1 MGRVDLPNVKAIRRK
16 GKVYYYFRRKVSGKD
31 TYVALPDPSDPL
43 FAVRYK
49 ELSRPD
55 NARQKKEPG
64 TIGAL
69 IEAYKAS
76 PDFQDLA
83 ENTKRLR
90 MWVLDEFDEKHGGKR
105 VITLSTPAVYRLRD
119 ELKDKPGKA
128 NALLT
133 ALSALMGFAVKRGYR
148 PNNPVSKVERFETGE
163 HAPWPDEVIAEAL
176 AAAPPMLRLA
186 IITGLY
192 SGQRIGDCVRMQHS
206 WIRDGIM
213 ILRTE
218 KSQGKTEVFIP
229 IHRTWRA
236 EIDAVPK
243 KALTILYNRYGQP
256 MSDDSVQDQLR
267 RLMRKLGHVD
277 EENQLLYTFHGL
289 RKNACNNL
297 AEVGCTPHEISAIT
311 GQSLEIVEHYTRRAN
326 RKRLA
331 SAAILKLE
339 GR

>member
-1 MGRVDLPNVKAIRRK
+1 M
-16 GKVYYYFRRKVSGKD
+16 SGKD

-148 PNNPVSKVERFETGE
+148 PSNPVSKVERFETGE
-163 HAPWPDEVIAEAL
+163 HAPWPEEILEGAL
-176 AAAPPMLRLA
+176 AAASPMLRLA

-192 SGQRIGDCVRMQHS
+192 SGQRVGDCVRMQHS